1 MQQPVE
7 VQVEEHEPI
16 VERVAAI
23 DVAKASG
30 MVCLRIPHETI
41 PGRRVT
47 KVWPVAATTAA
58 LVELGDHLRCERVT
72 RVVVESTSDYWR
84 PFYYLLEAA
93 GLIVW
98 LVNAAQVKNV
108 PGRPKTDKIDAVW
121 LAKLAERSMLSPS
134 LVPAEPM
141 RRVRDLA
148 RARYDL
154 VEDRT
159 RVKQRIEKL
168 LEDALIKISSVLTD
182 VLGVSGRAMIEAL
195 IAGQRSPT
203 LLAELARGRAR
214 TRRADLERA
223 LHGRFTDHH
232 ARLARLLLGQL
243 DELTARIGQVTELL
257 DAAISAL
264 PTPTAATGCDQADRT
279 KGDASDGSDRPAQD
293 GYNSA
298 VTRLCAVPGG
308 GPDSVRAVLGEIGLD
323 MSVFGTPQ
331 RLCSWA
337 RVAPRTVQ
345 SGRKTRP
352 GPHRQRQP
360 LPQIRARPDR
370 HRRREDRHLP
380 RRTLPTVDQTHA
392 QGQGPGRAAT
402 LHPGHHLPPARRP
415 HRGVHRPRIRLLP
428 APHRP
433 SPAHHPPA
441 AATARPRLPGP
452 AHRARRL
459 TLTSPAG
466 HQQWPSQPVPDAAS
480 LSGRA
485 GSPVRPSPA
494 WLSGQ
499 ESVRHSPATAMACA
513 LCTSDGR
520 PYRSSRVRSRP

>member
-7 VQVEEHEPI
+7 VQVDEHEPI

-30 MVCLRIPHETI
+30 MVCLRLPHETI

-47 KVWPVAATTAA
+47 TVWPVRSTTAA
-58 LVELGDHLRCERVT
+58 LVELGDHLRAERVT

-93 GLIVW
+93 GLTVW

-134 LVPAEPM
+134 LVPTEPM
-141 RRVRDLA
+141 RQVRDLS
-148 RARYDL
+148 RARFDL

-168 LEDALIKISSVLTD
+168 LEDALIKISAVLTD
-182 VLGVSGRAMIEAL
+182 LLGVSGRAMIEAL
-195 IAGQRSPT
+195 IAGQRSPKV
-203 LLAELARGRAR
+203 LAELARGRAR

-243 DELTARIGQVTELL
+243 DELTARINQVTLLL
-257 DAAISAL
+257 DTAINAL
-264 PTPTAATGCDQADRT
+264 PTPATTTDAGPTDRADGDHGDGDHGDGPTTQA
-279 KGDASDGSDRPAQD
+279 
-293 GYNSA
+293 GYNRA
-298 VTRLCAVPGG
+298 VARLCAVPGA

-337 RVAPRTVQ
+337 KVAPRTVQ
-345 SGRKTRP
+345 SGRKTGRGRTGKGNP
-352 GPHRQRQP
+352 YLKSAIAQIAIGAAKTDTFLGERYRRLIKRMPKAKALVALQRSILVILFHLLNDPTAEFTDLGSDFYQ
-360 LPQIRARPDR
+360 
-370 HRRREDRHLP
+370 RRID
-380 RRTLPTVDQTHA
+380 
-392 QGQGPGRAAT
+392 
-402 LHPGHHLPPARRP
+402 
-415 HRGVHRPRIRLLP
+415 
-428 APHRP
+428 
-433 SPAHHPPA
+433 
-441 AATARPRLPGP
+441 
-452 AHRARRL
+452 RARRTTHLLRQLHALGYDVQL
-459 TLTSPAG
+459 TE
-466 HQQWPSQPVPDAAS
+466 AA
-480 LSGRA
+480 A
-485 GSPVRPSPA
+485 
-494 WLSGQ
+494 
-499 ESVRHSPATAMACA
+499 
-513 LCTSDGR
+513 
-520 PYRSSRVRSRP
+520 